1 MTKQD
6 ELFMKIMMQ
15 INDALILFVNVN
27 LIHKKIISI
36 Q

>member
-15 INDALILFVNVN
+15 LIEALILFVNVN
-27 LIHKKIISI
+27 SFHKKIIAI
-36 Q
+36 P